1 MTRKRFIKLCMAKGW
16 ARNDANLLASRVSFA
31 KSYERLYSVILFIS
45 AVQEAGRMIQKEI
58 GSIAEGL
65 QSALDTAMEGNRL

>member
-1 MTRKRFIKLCMAKGW
+1 MTRKRFVKLCMAKGW
-16 ARNDANLLASRVSFA
+16 SMNDASLLASRVSFA
-31 KSYERLYSVILFIS
+31 KAYERLYSVILFIS